1 MLNSRLAPIIRKEF
15 IHIRRDPRSLLILFL
30 MPVLMMFIFGY
41 AIDMDLKHIRIGVCD
56 LSRTPASRD
65 LIETLSAS
73 PYFNIVAR
81 YNDPRKTEDLFTRR
95 IARAA
100 VIIPADFAKRLEAS
114 PASPIG
120 VIADGTDANSAT
132 LVQNYLENVFVS
144 QSLTSSGT
152 GSGASSGGGMPI
164 RVKARMLYNPDM
176 VSAHFVVPGIV
187 ALLLIMIGALLTSV
201 TIAREK
207 ETGTMEQIL
216 VSPIKPYEV
225 VIGKAVPYLIL
236 GFVIAVFILIF
247 GHLWFEVPMLG
258 SWSILLGCCVF
269 YVFTALALGML
280 ISTLVATQQVA
291 MMLSLV
297 GTLLPSVM
305 LSGFVFPVAS
315 MPPPLQIVSR
325 IIPAT
330 HFLVIIRGIMLKG
343 NGPLELWPS
352 FLAMT
357 GVGVFFIALA
367 VKRFRMKLK

>member
-1 MLNSRLAPIIRKEF
+1 MINSRLMPLIRKEF

-30 MPVLMMFIFGY
+30 MPLLMMFIFGY
-41 AIDMDLKHIRIGVCD
+41 AIDMDLKHIRIGICD

-73 PYFNIVAR
+73 PYFNIVVR
-81 YNDPRKTEDLFTRR
+81 YSDPRKTESLFTRR

-100 VIIPADFAKRLEAS
+100 LIIPADFARRLAGS
-114 PASPIG
+114 PESPIG

-144 QSLTSSGT
+144 QSLSMSSN
-152 GSGASSGGGMPI
+152 GSGMPI
-164 RVKARMLYNPDM
+164 RIKARMLYNPDM

-225 VIGKAVPYLIL
+225 VLGKAIPYLIL
-236 GFVIAVFILIF
+236 AFVIAVFILIF
-247 GHLWFEVPMLG
+247 GRLWFEVPMLG
-258 SWSILLGCCVF
+258 SWSTLLLFCVF
-269 YVFTALALGML
+269 YVFTALAIGML

-315 MPPPLQIVSR
+315 MPLPLQVVSK

-343 NGPLELWPS
+343 NGPMELWPS

-357 GVGVFFIALA
+357 GVGVFFISLA

>member
-1 MLNSRLAPIIRKEF
+1 MINSRLMPLIRKEF

-30 MPVLMMFIFGY
+30 MPLLMMFIFGY
-41 AIDMDLKHIRIGVCD
+41 AIDMDLKHIRIGICD

-65 LIETLSAS
+65 LIETLNAS

-81 YNDPRKTEDLFTRR
+81 YSDPRKTESLFTRR

-100 VIIPADFAKRLEAS
+100 VIIPADFARRLAGSPEA
-114 PASPIG
+114 PIG

-144 QSLTSSGT
+144 QSLSMSSN
-152 GSGASSGGGMPI
+152 GSGMPI

-225 VIGKAVPYLIL
+225 VLGKAIPYLIL
-236 GFVIAVFILIF
+236 AFIIAVFILIF
-247 GHLWFEVPMLG
+247 GRLWFEVPMLG
-258 SWSILLGCCVF
+258 SWSTLLLFCVF
-269 YVFTALALGML
+269 YVFTALAIGML

-315 MPPPLQIVSR
+315 MPPPLQVVSK

-357 GVGVFFIALA
+357 GVGVFFISLA

>member
-1 MLNSRLAPIIRKEF
+1 MLNSRLAPLIRKEF

-41 AIDMDLKHIRIGVCD
+41 AIDMDLKHIRIGICD

-81 YNDPRKTEDLFTRR
+81 YSDPRKTEGLFKKR

-100 VIIPADFAKRLEAS
+100 LIIPADFARRLNGS

-132 LVQNYLENVFVS
+132 LVQNYLESVFVS

-152 GSGASSGGGMPI
+152 TSGNGGLPI
-164 RVKARMLYNPDM
+164 RIKARMLYNPDM

-201 TIAREK
+201 TIAREE

-225 VIGKAVPYLIL
+225 VLGKAIPYLIL
-236 GFVIAVFILIF
+236 AFIIAVFILIF

-258 SWSILLGCCVF
+258 SWSTLLIFCVF
-269 YVFTALALGML
+269 YVFTALAIGML

-315 MPPPLQIVSR
+315 MPPPLQVVSK

-330 HFLVIIRGIMLKG
+330 HFLIIIRGIMLKG
-343 NGPLELWPS
+343 NGPMELWPS
-352 FLAMT
+352 FLAMS
-357 GVGVFFIALA
+357 GVGLFFISLA

>member
-1 MLNSRLAPIIRKEF
+1 MLNSRLMPLIRKEF

-65 LIETLSAS
+65 LIETLNAS
-73 PYFNIVAR
+73 PYFDIVAR
-81 YNDPRKTEDLFTRR
+81 YSDPRKTEGLFTQR

-100 VIIPADFAKRLEAS
+100 IIIPADFARRLAGS
-114 PASPIG
+114 PESPIG

-144 QSLTSSGT
+144 QSLKQSSSGN
-152 GSGASSGGGMPI
+152 GMPI

-225 VIGKAVPYLIL
+225 VLGKAVPYLIL
-236 GFVIAVFILIF
+236 AFFIAVFILIF
-247 GHLWFEVPMLG
+247 GHIWFEVPMLG
-258 SWSILLGCCVF
+258 SWSTLLIFCVF
-269 YVFTALALGML
+269 YVFTALAIGML

-315 MPPPLQIVSR
+315 MPLPLQVVSK

-343 NGPLELWPS
+343 NGPMELWPS

-357 GVGVFFIALA
+357 GVGVFFISLA

>member
-1 MLNSRLAPIIRKEF
+1 
-15 IHIRRDPRSLLILFL
+15 
-30 MPVLMMFIFGY
+30 MMFIFGY

-65 LIETLSAS
+65 LIETLNAS

-81 YNDPRKTEDLFTRR
+81 YSDPRKSEELFTRR
-95 IARAA
+95 IARA
-100 VIIPADFAKRLEAS
+100 VLIIPADFARNLAVS
-114 PASPIG
+114 PKAPIG

-132 LVQNYLENVFVS
+132 LVQNYLESVFVS
-144 QSLTSSGT
+144 QSLVSSGN
-152 GSGASSGGGMPI
+152 GSGMPI
-164 RVKARMLYNPDM
+164 RIKARMLYNPDM
-176 VSAHFVVPGIV
+176 VSAHFVVPGIA

-225 VIGKAVPYLIL
+225 VVGKAIPYLIL

-247 GHLWFEVPMLG
+247 GHLWFDVPMLG
-258 SWSILLGCCVF
+258 SWSTLLLFCVF
-269 YVFTALALGML
+269 YVFTALAIGML

-315 MPPPLQIVSR
+315 MPPPLQVISK

-343 NGPLELWPS
+343 NGPMELWPS

>member
-1 MLNSRLAPIIRKEF
+1 MINSRLAPLIRKEF
-15 IHIRRDPRSLLILFL
+15 IHIRRDPRSLLILLF
-30 MPVLMMFIFGY
+30 MPLLMMFIFGY
-41 AIDMDLKHIRIGVCD
+41 AINMDLKHIRIGICD

-65 LIETLSAS
+65 FIETLKAS
-73 PYFNIVAR
+73 PYFNIVIR
-81 YNDPRKTEDLFTRR
+81 YDDPRITESLFNQRLIR
-95 IARAA
+95 GA
-100 VIIPADFAKRLEAS
+100 VIIPADFERNLVRSPSAS
-114 PASPIG
+114 IG

-132 LVQNYLENVFVS
+132 LVQNYLDNIFIS
-144 QSLTSSGT
+144 KSLSISND
-152 GSGASSGGGMPI
+152 GGGMPI
-164 RVKARMLYNPDM
+164 IVKPRMLYNPDM
-176 VSAHFVVPGIV
+176 LSAHFIVPGIV

-216 VSPIKPYEV
+216 VSPIQPYEV
-225 VIGKAVPYLIL
+225 VLGKAIPYLFL
-236 GFVIAVFILIF
+236 GFAIGLFIMIF
-247 GHLWFEVPMLG
+247 GHLWFDVPMLG
-258 SWSILLGCCVF
+258 SWFWLLLFCVF

-315 MPPPLQIVSR
+315 MPIPLQVVSK

-330 HFLVIIRGIMLKG
+330 HFLIIIRGIMLKG
-343 NGPLELWPS
+343 NGPVELWPS
-352 FLAMT
+352 FLAMSA
-357 GVGVFFIALA
+357 VGIFFISMA

>member
-1 MLNSRLAPIIRKEF
+1 MINSRLAPLIRKEF
-15 IHIRRDPRSLLILFL
+15 IHIRRDPRSLLILLL
-30 MPVLMMFIFGY
+30 MPLLMMFIFGY

-65 LIETLSAS
+65 LIETLNAS
-73 PYFNIVAR
+73 PYFRIVAR
-81 YNDPRKTEDLFTRR
+81 YSDPRKTESLFKKR

-100 VIIPADFAKRLEAS
+100 VIIPTDFARRLAS
-114 PASPIG
+114 APESAIG

-132 LVQNYLENVFVS
+132 LVQNYLENVFIS
-144 QSLTSSGT
+144 QSLVNP
-152 GSGASSGGGMPI
+152 GAGGMPI

-216 VSPIKPYEV
+216 VSPIRPYEV
-225 VIGKAVPYLIL
+225 VLGKAIPYLIL
-236 GFVIAVFILIF
+236 AFMIAVFIIIF

-258 SWSILLGCCVF
+258 SWSTLLFFCVF
-269 YVFTALALGML
+269 YVFTALAIGML

-315 MPPPLQIVSR
+315 MPPPLQVVSR

-367 VKRFRMKLK
+367 VRRFRMKLK

>member
-1 MLNSRLAPIIRKEF
+1 MLNSRLAPLIRKEF

-81 YNDPRKTEDLFTRR
+81 YSDPRKTEDMFKKR

-100 VIIPADFAKRLEAS
+100 LIIPADFARRLGAS

-132 LVQNYLENVFVS
+132 LVQNYLESVFVS

-152 GSGASSGGGMPI
+152 TSGSVGLPI
-164 RVKARMLYNPDM
+164 RIKARMLYNPDM

-225 VIGKAVPYLIL
+225 VLGKAIPYLIL
-236 GFVIAVFILIF
+236 AFMIAVFILIF

-258 SWSILLGCCVF
+258 SWSTLLLFCVF
-269 YVFTALALGML
+269 YVFTALAIGML

-315 MPPPLQIVSR
+315 MPPPLQVVSK

-330 HFLVIIRGIMLKG
+330 HFLIIIRGIMLKG
-343 NGPLELWPS
+343 NGPMELWPS
-352 FLAMT
+352 FLAMS
-357 GVGVFFIALA
+357 GVGLFFISLA